1 MQDHN
6 YFLFTK
12 QYDHTI
18 ISRCNCKE
26 KVEKFDVEKE
36 YKKFFKVKK
45 SIVKKRKKTKNKL
58 LFKTRFLSREE
69 ITIILNIKSD
79 NQNGLYEN
87 IQISQNNFC
96 KKILKNDNIK
106 MVSLKI
112 IILI

>member
-6 YFLFTK
+6 YVLFTK
-12 QYDHTI
+12 KYDHKI
-18 ISRCNCKE
+18 ISRCNCDE
-26 KVEKFDVEKE
+26 KVKTFDVEKE
-36 YKKFFKVKK
+36 YKK
-45 SIVKKRKKTKNKL
+45 RKKTNNKL
-58 LFKTRFLSREE
+58 LFRTRFLSREE
-69 ITIILNIKSD
+69 IRIILNIKSD

>member
-45 SIVKKRKKTKNKL
+45 SIVKKRKKKRINYYLKQD
-58 LFKTRFLSREE
+58 F
-69 ITIILNIKSD
+69 
-79 NQNGLYEN
+79 YHV
-87 IQISQNNFC
+87 
-96 KKILKNDNIK
+96 KK
-106 MVSLKI
+106 
-112 IILI
+112 